1 MAKKLKL
8 SNPGDVIESNFY
20 IDEAADKYYIEDK
33 IDAKPVID
41 RNKEL
46 QKHDINKHKD
56 FKYVASI
63 PLTIFYNMQKTGIIS
78 KTGKVQ
84 DRVAFARFLN
94 DPDNKYLKVTDKK
107 I

>member
-1 MAKKLKL
+1 MPKKLKL
-8 SNPGDVIESNFY
+8 SDPNDPIQTNFY
-20 IDEAADKYYIEDK
+20 IDEGADKYYIEDV
-33 IDAKPVID
+33 IDAKPIID

-46 QKHDINKHKD
+46 QKEDINKHRD

-63 PLTIFYNMQKTGIIS
+63 PLTVFYNMQRQGIIS

-84 DRVAFARFLN
+84 DKVAFARFLN
-94 DPDNKYLKVTDKK
+94 DPDNKYLKVTDKR